1 MSGMSRLPF
10 HIVDVFAEDRYQ
22 GNQLAVFRVPGG
34 IPDEEMLNITQEMN
48 YSESTFIEQEDPDN
62 RIYTV
67 RIFTKVMETPFAGHP
82 TLGTA
87 YVIQQTI
94 LREPVPEITLDLKAG
109 MIPVRFSVQEGEP
122 DVLWMEQLEPE
133 FGLEHRVD
141 DFAGFLNLKPEDL
154 DRRYP
159 IQEVSTGFPF
169 FIVPLKTRSALE
181 RAVLNKTSFLK
192 FIENT
197 ESKAPLIFCPEPRN
211 PENHLACRMFAT
223 YFGIEEDPATGSAN
237 GCLAG
242 YLAKHRYFGSPQV
255 DVKVEQGYEMGRPSM
270 LYLKSEDTGHR
281 ISVQVGGK
289 VVMIAKGEFV

>member
-1 MSGMSRLPF
+1 MSRLPF
-10 HIVDVFAEDRYQ
+10 HIVDVFAEARYQ

-34 IPDEEMLNITQEMN
+34 IPDEEMLNITREMN
-48 YSESTFIEQEDPDN
+48 YSESTFIEKEDPEKK
-62 RIYTV
+62 IYTV

-94 LREPVPEITLDLKAG
+94 LGEPVPEITLDLKAG
-109 MIPVRFSVQEGEP
+109 MIPVRFSYQGGEP
-122 DVLWMEQLEPE
+122 DILWMEQLEPE
-133 FGLEHRVD
+133 FGMKYRVEE
-141 DFAGFLNLKPEDL
+141 FARFLNLKPEDF
-154 DRRYP
+154 DHGYP

-181 RAVLNKTSFLK
+181 RATLDKTSFLK
-192 FIENT
+192 FIEDT
-197 ESKAPLIFCPEPRN
+197 ESKAPIIFCPEPRN

-242 YLAKHRYFGSPQV
+242 YLAKHRYFDSPKV

-270 LYLKSEDTGHR
+270 LYLRSEDTDHG
-281 ISVQVGGK
+281 IDVQVGGK
-289 VVMIAKGEFV
+289 VVMIAEGEFV